1 MFWIGLY
8 YFQHPFGAV
17 LPCIHD
23 QTRLREHRQGVT
35 RLIALLLG
43 VLLLALLTLTGVWL
57 AGQLLS
63 GLGAFVVA
71 AAGVLAGLLRFLLLA
86 GVLCGVVYFVT
97 SSWRSR
103 A

>member
-1 MFWIGLY
+1 M
-8 YFQHPFGAV
+8 
-17 LPCIHD
+17 
-23 QTRLREHRQGVT
+23 T
-35 RLIALLLG
+35 RLIALLLS
-43 VLLLALLTLTGVWL
+43 VVLLALLTLTGVWL

-71 AAGVLAGLLRFLLLA
+71 AAGVL
-86 GVLCGVVYFVT
+86 CGVVYFVT

>member
-1 MFWIGLY
+1 M
-8 YFQHPFGAV
+8 
-17 LPCIHD
+17 
-23 QTRLREHRQGVT
+23 TRLF
-35 RLIALLLG
+35 
-43 VLLLALLTLTGVWL
+43 VLLLSVVLLAVLTLTGVWL

-63 GLGAFVVA
+63 ALGTFVVA

-86 GVLCGVVYFVT
+86 GVLCGLVYFVT

>member
-1 MFWIGLY
+1 M
-8 YFQHPFGAV
+8 
-17 LPCIHD
+17 
-23 QTRLREHRQGVT
+23 TRLFV
-35 RLIALLLG
+35 LLLG
-43 VLLLALLTLTGVWL
+43 VLLLALVTLTGVWL
-57 AGQLLS
+57 VGQLLS

-86 GVLCGVVYFVT
+86 GGLCGVVYFVT